1 MSQPI
6 KIFQYN
12 GNDYQEYS
20 IYSAIQS
27 QTANNSEYLG
37 GIINTDYALKTYVD
51 TISIK
56 KSPTYTFNRSFSRN
70 IRRGDKEY
78 IPLTSSEGTASN
90 QHYFV
95 EGIVNINIYAQ
106 SAQKYHTIGLHFN
119 LGNHGITAEA
129 PIDGG
134 SASNSLV
141 YRLIG
146 NKSGYIYPSDNSET
160 SPWGDCYYWL
170 PENND
175 PGSYIRC
182 TVSGSYYY
190 IDL

>member
-56 KSPTYTFNRSFSRN
+56 KSPTQTFNRSFSRN
-70 IRRGDKEY
+70 IRRGNKEY
-78 IPLTSSEGTASN
+78 IPLTSSEGTALN

-106 SAQKYHTIGLHFN
+106 SAQKYHTIGLYFN
-119 LGNHGITAEA
+119 LGNHGIIAEA
-129 PIDGG
+129 PINGG

-146 NKSGYIYPSDNSET
+146 NKRGYIYPPDNSET
-160 SPWGDCYYWL
+160 SPWGDCYCWL

-182 TVSGSYYY
+182 AVSGSYYY